1 MCLCG
6 DYGCS
11 NCDPTFYD
19 EYVAQEA
26 EESAQH
32 SQQHVKGC
40 NHHEQTLGEFASD
53 CGDDESVW
61 GYDGDVW

>member
-1 MCLCG
+1 MNNG
-6 DYGCS
+6 KFDV
-11 NCDPTFYD
+11 
-19 EYVAQEA
+19 EKWKAAQNTT
-26 EESAQH
+26 ESAQH
-32 SQQHVKGC
+32 SQQLVKGC